1 MRIFSFSSMAV
12 SCFLSKSSRSGS
24 SSSSEIFDGFL
35 FWKSFFNPSNLRLS
49 LLRVPS
55 SIASISSEEY
65 LVDRSSST
73 TTSGASK
80 SCFRLLRTFS
90 RNPCRIFSN
99 RRISLSRV
107 LVIFNASKSSE
118 EYRAAISSSTK
129 SGGTSSSSS

>member
-12 SCFLSKSSRSGS
+12 SCFISKSSRSGS

-65 LVDRSSST
+65 LVDKSST
-73 TTSGASK
+73 TSSGASK